1 MVKQEVN
8 AEARGFI
15 AGYVQVFFDEYI
27 DEQQLVEGLN
37 YWSIDLSD
45 LEYCGFLND
54 LDKYDREK
62 IVDAFKEVV

>member
-45 LEYCGFLND
+45 LEYCGFLDD

-62 IVDAFKEVV
+62 IVDAFKEVA